1 MITKKRKKE
10 ITDTFKVVDDIRY
23 GFDCLMSQT
32 QNNQSKSNI
41 IKFDINYTN
50 SKHTKD
56 LNFKLTNKVFN
67 SLRKQFYYEKLNYL
81 FVIENN
87 EILSI
92 GNYLIDDLDE
102 VRVHTHI
109 VLDTTIPLPILQKKF
124 KNELGIQ
131 SDIYTEDITIRNDK
145 YFYINYLVKQNQ
157 QNKYLNY
164 SSYNFKI
171 NKIKQF

>member
-1 MITKKRKKE
+1 MFNIPNSKK
-10 ITDTFKVVDDIRY
+10 DT
-23 GFDCLMSQT
+23 
-32 QNNQSKSNI
+32 KSNI
-41 IKFDINYTN
+41 IKFDINYTY

-67 SLRKQFYYEKLNYL
+67 SLHKQFYYEKLNYL

-87 EILSI
+87 EILSR

-102 VRVHTHI
+102 VRVHSHI
-109 VLDTTIPLPILQKKF
+109 VIDTTIPLSILQKKF

>member
-1 MITKKRKKE
+1 MITKKNKVE
-10 ITDTFKVVDDIRY
+10 ITDTFNIVDDIRY

-92 GNYLIDDLDE
+92 GN
-102 VRVHTHI
+102 
-109 VLDTTIPLPILQKKF
+109 
-124 KNELGIQ
+124 
-131 SDIYTEDITIRNDK
+131 
-145 YFYINYLVKQNQ
+145 
-157 QNKYLNY
+157 
-164 SSYNFKI
+164 
-171 NKIKQF
+171 

>member
-1 MITKKRKKE
+1 MITKKKKGE

-32 QNNQSKSNI
+32 QNKQTKSNI
-41 IKFDINYTN
+41 IKFDINFTN

-67 SLRKQFYYEKLNYL
+67 SLHKQFYYEKLNYL

-87 EILSI
+87 EILSR

-102 VRVHTHI
+102 VRVHSHI
-109 VLDTTIPLPILQKKF
+109 VIDTTIPLTILEKKF
-124 KNELGIQ
+124 KDVLGKQ
-131 SDIYTEDITIRNDK
+131 SDIYSENITKRNDK
-145 YFYINYLVKQNQ
+145 EFYINYLIKQNKE
-157 QNKYLNY
+157 NEYLKNE
-164 SSYNFKI
+164 SYNFKI
-171 NKIKQF
+171 KLF

>member
-1 MITKKRKKE
+1 MITKKRKEE
-10 ITDTFKVVDDIRY
+10 ITDTFKVVDDIIY
-23 GFDCLMSQT
+23 GFDCLISQT
-32 QNNQSKSNI
+32 QNKHTKSNI

-67 SLRKQFYYEKLNYL
+67 SLHKQFYYEKLNYL

-87 EILSI
+87 EILSR

-109 VLDTTIPLPILQKKF
+109 VIDTTIPLSILQKKF
-124 KNELGIQ
+124 KNVLGKQ
-131 SDIYTEDITIRNDK
+131 SDIYCENITKRNDK
-145 YFYINYLVKQNQ
+145 SNYINYLVKQNKV
-157 QNKYLNY
+157 NKYMYYN
-164 SSYNFKI
+164 SYNFKVG
-171 NKIKQF
+171 N

>member
-1 MITKKRKKE
+1 MITKKKKGE

-23 GFDCLMSQT
+23 GFDCLISQT
-32 QNNQSKSNI
+32 QKNDTKSNI

-67 SLRKQFYYEKLNYL
+67 SLHKQFYYEKLNYL

-87 EILSI
+87 EILSR
-92 GNYLIDDLDE
+92 GNYLIDELDE

-109 VLDTTIPLPILQKKF
+109 VIDTTIPLTILEKKF
-124 KNELGIQ
+124 KDVLGKQ
-131 SDIYTEDITIRNDK
+131 SDIYLENITKRTDK
-145 YFYINYLVKQNQ
+145 SNYINYLVKQNRE
-157 QNKYLNY
+157 NNYLTFN
-164 SSYNFKI
+164 SYNFKI
-171 NKIKQF
+171 DS

>member
-1 MITKKRKKE
+1 MITKKRKGE

-23 GFDCLMSQT
+23 GFDCLISQT
-32 QNNQSKSNI
+32 QKKDTKSNI

-50 SKHTKD
+50 SKHKED

-67 SLRKQFYYEKLNYL
+67 SLHKQYYYEKLNYL

-87 EILSI
+87 EILSR

-109 VLDTTIPLPILQKKF
+109 VIDTTIPLLILQKKLV
-124 KNELGIQ
+124 NVLGKQ
-131 SDIYTEDITIRNDK
+131 SDIYSEDITKRNDK
-145 YFYINYLVKQNQ
+145 YFYINYLVKQNRE
-157 QNKYLNY
+157 NKYLNY
-164 SSYNFKI
+164 NSYNFKVD
-171 NKIKQF
+171 F